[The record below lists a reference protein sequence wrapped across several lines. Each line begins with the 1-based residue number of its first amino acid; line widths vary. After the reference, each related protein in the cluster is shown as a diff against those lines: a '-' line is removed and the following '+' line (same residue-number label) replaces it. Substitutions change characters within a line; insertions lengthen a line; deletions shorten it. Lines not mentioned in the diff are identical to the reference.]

1 MKKHVLIADG
11 DFVFAK
17 QLSRALEESGKFQVV
32 DIALNGKLA
41 VRMVEE
47 RHPDVLVMDIL
58 LPELDGLSVLE
69 KISSAAPVPIII
81 ATSVFLSNYVA
92 VAAMDLGVRQLIKKP
107 CDVGSIVA
115 SVARACRILPRSG
128 IGYDRR
134 SLIANTLH
142 DVGIPANIKGYSYL
156 IDALEL
162 AIANPKATF
171 SMTQSIYVPISKQ
184 YGIKPEQVSRA
195 IKRAIDIAWDRG
207 DLDTL
212 QSYFGYTV
220 SNTRGMPTNGE
231 FLAIIGETLRLQ
243 LNVQYTAEK

>member
-1 MKKHVLIADG
+1 MKKTVLIADA

-17 QLSRALEESGKFQVV
+17 QLSRALEESGNFQVI

-69 KISSAAPVPIII
+69 TIGSVVPHPIVIAASA
-81 ATSVFLSNYVA
+81 FLSNYVA
-92 VAAMDLGVRQLIKKP
+92 VAAMDLGARQLIKKP

-142 DVGIPANIKGYSYL
+142 DVGIPANIKGYFYL

-162 AIANPKATF
+162 AIANPEAAF
-171 SMTQSIYVPISKQ
+171 SMTQSIYVPIAKQ
-184 YGIKPEQVSRA
+184 HDIKPELVSRA
-195 IKRAIDIAWDRG
+195 ITRAIDIAWDRG

-231 FLAIIGETLRLQ
+231 FVAIIGETLRFQ
-243 LNVQYTAEK
+243 LNAQYTAEK

>member
-1 MKKHVLIADG
+1 MKTVLIADA

-17 QLSRALEESGKFQVV
+17 ELSRALEESGKFQVI

-69 KISSAAPVPIII
+69 KISSAVPPPIVI
-81 ATSVFLSNYVA
+81 ATSAFLSNYVA
-92 VAAMDLGVRQLIKKP
+92 VSAMGLGVRQLIKKP
-107 CDVGSIVA
+107 CDVE
-115 SVARACRILPRSG
+115 SVAISVERACSILPRSR

-142 DVGIPANIKGYSYL
+142 DVGIPANLKGYFYL
-156 IDALEL
+156 LDALEL
-162 AIANPKATF
+162 VITNPEAIF
-171 SMTQSIYVPISKQ
+171 SMTQSVYVPIARQ
-184 YGIKPEQVSRA
+184 HGVQPEQVSHA
-195 IKRAIDIAWDRG
+195 ITRAIDIAWDRG
-207 DLDTL
+207 DLNTL

-231 FLAIIGETLRLQ
+231 FVSIIGETLRFQ
-243 LNVQYTAEK
+243 LDAQYTTEQ

>member
-1 MKKHVLIADG
+1 MKTVLIADA
-11 DFVFAK
+11 DFAFAK
-17 QLSRALEESGKFQVV
+17 QLSRALENSGKFQVI

-69 KISSAAPVPIII
+69 KISSVVPPPIVI

-92 VAAMDLGVRQLIKKP
+92 VSAMGLGVRQLIKKP
-107 CDVGSIVA
+107 CSAESVAA
-115 SVARACRILPRSG
+115 SVERACRILSRSG

-142 DVGIPANIKGYSYL
+142 DVGVPTNIKGYSYL

-162 AIANPKATF
+162 VIANPEAAF
-171 SMTQSIYVPISKQ
+171 SMTQSIYVPIARQ
-184 YGIKPEQVSRA
+184 HGVQPEQVSRA

-231 FLAIIGETLRLQ
+231 FVAIIGETLRFQ
-243 LNVQYTAEK
+243 LNAQYTAEK

>member
-1 MKKHVLIADG
+1 MKTVLIADA

-17 QLSRALEESGKFQVV
+17 ELSHALEESGTFQVI

-69 KISSAAPVPIII
+69 AIGSVVPPPIVIAASA
-81 ATSVFLSNYVA
+81 FLSNYVA
-92 VAAMDLGVRQLIKKP
+92 VSAMGLGVRQLIKKP
-107 CDVGSIVA
+107 CSAESVAA
-115 SVARACRILPRSG
+115 SVERACRILPRKG
-128 IGYDRR
+128 FEDDRK

-156 IDALEL
+156 LDALEL
-162 AIANPKATF
+162 TIANPEATF
-171 SMTQSIYVPISKQ
+171 SLTQSIYVPIAKQ
-184 YGIKPEQVSRA
+184 HGIKPGQVSRA

-231 FLAIIGETLRLQ
+231 FVAIIGETLRFQ
-243 LNVQYTAEK
+243 LDAQYTAEQ

>member
-1 MKKHVLIADG
+1 MKTVLIADA

-17 QLSRALEESGKFQVV
+17 QLSRALEESGTFQVI
-32 DIALNGKLA
+32 DMALTGKLA
-41 VRMVEE
+41 VRIVEE
-47 RHPDVLVMDIL
+47 RHPDILVMDIL

-69 KISSAAPVPIII
+69 EIRSAVPPPIVIV
-81 ATSVFLSNYVA
+81 TSAFLSNYVA
-92 VAAMDLGVRQLIKKP
+92 VAAMNLGVRQLIKKP
-107 CDVGSIVA
+107 CDAA
-115 SVARACRILPRSG
+115 SVAASVGRAYRTLSRSG

-142 DVGIPANIKGYSYL
+142 DVGVPANIKGYSYL

-162 AIANPKATF
+162 TIANPEAAF
-171 SMTQSIYVPISKQ
+171 SMTQSIYVPIAKQ
-184 YGIKPEQVSRA
+184 HDVKPELVSRA
-195 IKRAIDIAWDRG
+195 INRAIDIAWDRG

-231 FLAIIGETLRLQ
+231 FVSIIGETLRFQ
-243 LNVQYTAEK
+243 LDAQSAEQ

>member
-1 MKKHVLIADG
+1 MKKQVLIADG

-17 QLSRALEESGKFQVV
+17 ALSRALEESGEFQVM

-69 KISSAAPVPIII
+69 AIGSVVPPPIVI
-81 ATSVFLSNYVA
+81 ATSAFLSNYVA
-92 VAAMDLGVRQLIKKP
+92 VAAMDLGVRQIIKKP
-107 CDVGSIVA
+107 CDAA
-115 SVARACRILPRSG
+115 SVAASAARACRILPRSG

-162 AIANPKATF
+162 TIADPEAAL
-171 SMTQSIYVPISKQ
+171 SMTQSIYVPIARQ
-184 YGIKPEQVSRA
+184 HGVKPEQVSRA
-195 IKRAIDIAWDRG
+195 ITRAIDIAWDRG

-231 FLAIIGETLRLQ
+231 FLAIIGETLHLQ
-243 LNVQYTAEK
+243 MNAQYTAEK

>member
-1 MKKHVLIADG
+1 MKKQVLIADA
-11 DFVFAK
+11 DFAFAK
-17 QLSRALEESGKFQVV
+17 QLSRALENSGKFQVI

-69 KISSAAPVPIII
+69 KISSVVPPPIVI
-81 ATSVFLSNYVA
+81 ATSAFLSNYVA
-92 VAAMDLGVRQLIKKP
+92 VSAMGLGVRQLIKKP
-107 CDVGSIVA
+107 CDTESVAA

-128 IGYDRR
+128 IGYDKR

-162 AIANPKATF
+162 TIANPDAAL
-171 SMTQSIYVPISKQ
+171 SMTQSIYAPIARQ
-184 YGIKPEQVSRA
+184 YGVQPEQVSKS
-195 IKRAIDIAWDRG
+195 IKRAIDVAWDRG

-231 FLAIIGETLRLQ
+231 FVAIIGETLRFQ
-243 LNVQYTAEK
+243 LDAQGTAAQ

>member
-1 MKKHVLIADG
+1 MKKTVLIADA

-17 QLSRALEESGKFQVV
+17 QLSRALEESGNFQVIE
-32 DIALNGKLA
+32 IALNGKLA

-69 KISSAAPVPIII
+69 AIGSVVPPPIVI

-92 VAAMDLGVRQLIKKP
+92 VSAMGLGVRQLIKKP
-107 CDVGSIVA
+107 CDAESVAA
-115 SVARACRILPRSG
+115 SVERACQILPRSE
-128 IGYDRR
+128 IGYSRR

-142 DVGIPANIKGYSYL
+142 DVGIPANLKGYSYL
-156 IDALEL
+156 IDALDLTITNSE
-162 AIANPKATF
+162 ATF
-171 SMTQSIYVPISKQ
+171 SMTQSIYVPIAKQ
-184 YGIKPEQVSRA
+184 HDVKPEQVSRA

-231 FLAIIGETLRLQ
+231 FVAIIGETLRFQ
-243 LNVQYTAEK
+243 LDAQYTAEK

>member
-1 MKKHVLIADG
+1 MKTVLIADA

-17 QLSRALEESGKFQVV
+17 ELARVLEDSEKFQVI
-32 DIALNGKLA
+32 DIARNGKQA

-47 RHPDVLVMDIL
+47 RRPDVLVMDIL
-58 LPELDGLSVLE
+58 LPELDGLRVLE
-69 KISSAAPVPIII
+69 AISSANPLPIII
-81 ATSVFLSNYVA
+81 ATSAFLSNYVA
-92 VAAMDLGVRQLIKKP
+92 VSAMGLGVRQLIKKP
-107 CDVGSIVA
+107 CDAESVAA
-115 SVARACRILPRSG
+115 SVERACRILPRSG

-156 IDALEL
+156 MDALEL
-162 AIANPKATF
+162 AVANPEAAF
-171 SMTQSIYVPISKQ
+171 SMTQSIYVPIAQ
-184 YGIKPEQVSRA
+184 QHDVKPEQVSRA

-231 FLAIIGETLRLQ
+231 FVAIIGETLRFQ
-243 LNVQYTAEK
+243 LDFQSTVQH

>member
-1 MKKHVLIADG
+1 MKKTVLIADA

-17 QLSRALEESGKFQVV
+17 QLSRALEEIEKFQVI

-69 KISSAAPVPIII
+69 AIGSVVPPPIVIAASA
-81 ATSVFLSNYVA
+81 FLSNYVA
-92 VAAMDLGVRQLIKKP
+92 VAAMNLGVRQLIKKP

-162 AIANPKATF
+162 TIANPETAF
-171 SMTQSIYVPISKQ
+171 SMIQSIYVPIAKQ
-184 YGIKPEQVSRA
+184 HDIKPELVSRA

-212 QSYFGYTV
+212 QRFFGYTV
-220 SNTRGMPTNGE
+220 SNTKGKPTNTE
-231 FLAIIGETLRLQ
+231 FISLIADQIRLWMKENVGQ
-243 LNVQYTAEK
+243 LK

>member
-1 MKKHVLIADG
+1 MKTVLIADA

-17 QLSRALEESGKFQVV
+17 ELSHALEESGTFQVI

-69 KISSAAPVPIII
+69 KISSVVPPPIVI

-92 VAAMDLGVRQLIKKP
+92 VSAMGLGVRQLIKKP
-107 CDVGSIVA
+107 CSAESVAA
-115 SVARACRILPRSG
+115 SVERACRILPRKG
-128 IGYDRR
+128 FEDDRK

-142 DVGIPANIKGYSYL
+142 DVGVPANIKGYSYL
-156 IDALEL
+156 MDALEL
-162 AIANPKATF
+162 TITNPEVAY
-171 SMTQSIYVPISKQ
+171 SMTQSIYVPIAQ
-184 YGIKPEQVSRA
+184 QHGVKPEQVSRA
-195 IKRAIDIAWDRG
+195 IKRAIDISWDRG

-231 FLAIIGETLRLQ
+231 FVAIIGETLRFQ
-243 LNVQYTAEK
+243 LDAQSTAEQ

>member
-1 MKKHVLIADG
+1 MKKQVLIADA

-17 QLSRALEESGKFQVV
+17 ELSRALEEIGEFQVM
-32 DIALNGKLA
+32 DIALNGKQA

-47 RHPDVLVMDIL
+47 RHPDALVMDIL

-69 KISSAAPVPIII
+69 AISSVVPPPIVI
-81 ATSVFLSNYVA
+81 ATSAFISNYVT
-92 VAAMDLGVRQLIKKP
+92 VSVMNLGVRQLIKKP
-107 CDVGSIVA
+107 CDAESVAA
-115 SVARACRILPRSG
+115 SVERACRILPRKG
-128 IGYDRR
+128 PEHDRR
-134 SLIANTLH
+134 CLIANTLH

-162 AIANPKATF
+162 AVANPEAAF
-171 SMTQSIYVPISKQ
+171 SMTQSIYVPIARQ
-184 YGIKPEQVSRA
+184 HGVQPEQVSRA

-231 FLAIIGETLRLQ
+231 FVAIIGETLRLQ
-243 LNVQYTAEK
+243 LGAQSIIQP

>member
-1 MKKHVLIADG
+1 MKTVLIADA

-17 QLSRALEESGKFQVV
+17 ELSQALEESEKFQVI

-41 VRMVEE
+41 VHMVEE

-69 KISSAAPVPIII
+69 AIGSVVPPPIVIAASA
-81 ATSVFLSNYVA
+81 FLSNYVA
-92 VAAMDLGVRQLIKKP
+92 VAAMNLGVRQLIKKP
-107 CDVGSIVA
+107 CDAAFVAA
-115 SVARACRILPRSG
+115 SVGRVCRILSRSG

-142 DVGIPANIKGYSYL
+142 DVGVPANLKGYSYL

-162 AIANPKATF
+162 TIANPEAAF
-171 SMTQSIYVPISKQ
+171 SMTQSIYDPIAKQ
-184 YGIKPEQVSRA
+184 HDVKPELVSRA

-231 FLAIIGETLRLQ
+231 FVAIIGETLRLQ
-243 LNVQYTAEK
+243 LDAQYIAEK

>member
-1 MKKHVLIADG
+1 MKKQVLIADA
-11 DFVFAK
+11 DFEFAK
-17 QLSRALEESGKFQVV
+17 QLSYALEESGKFQVI
-32 DIALNGKLA
+32 DIALNGKQA

-69 KISSAAPVPIII
+69 EISSATPLPIII
-81 ATSVFLSNYVA
+81 ATSAFLSNYVA

-142 DVGIPANIKGYSYL
+142 DVGVPANIKGYSYL

-162 AIANPKATF
+162 TIANPEAAF
-171 SMTQSIYVPISKQ
+171 SMTQSIYAPIAQ
-184 YGIKPEQVSRA
+184 QHGVKPEQVSRA
-195 IKRAIDIAWDRG
+195 ITRAIDIAWDRG

-231 FLAIIGETLRLQ
+231 FVAIIGETLRFQ
-243 LNVQYTAEK
+243 LDAQYTAEQ

>member
-1 MKKHVLIADG
+1 MKKTVLIADA
-11 DFVFAK
+11 DYVFAK
-17 QLSRALEESGKFQVV
+17 QLSRALEESGNFQVI

-69 KISSAAPVPIII
+69 AIGSVVPPPIVIAASA
-81 ATSVFLSNYVA
+81 FLSNYVA
-92 VAAMDLGVRQLIKKP
+92 VAAMNLGVRQLIKKP
-107 CDVGSIVA
+107 CDAESVEA
-115 SVARACRILPRSG
+115 SVERACRILSRSG

-134 SLIANTLH
+134 SLISNTLH
-142 DVGIPANIKGYSYL
+142 DVGVPANLKGYSYL

-162 AIANPKATF
+162 TIANPETAF
-171 SMTQSIYVPISKQ
+171 SMTQSIYVPIAKQ
-184 YGIKPEQVSRA
+184 HDIKPELVSRA

-231 FLAIIGETLRLQ
+231 FVSIIGEKLRFQ
-243 LNVQYTAEK
+243 LDAQNMTQE